1 MKKGDDMTNSL
12 IEQVKKDNI
21 KYILLQFTDINGFVK
36 NVTIPV
42 SELKTTLER
51 GKWFDGSSVEGFMRI
66 HESDMFLTPDPK
78 TYSVIPWIEDEMK
91 TARLICDIYKE
102 DGTIFEGD
110 PRYILKKVLKE
121 ASDMGYTFSVG
132 PEPEFFLFSKENGI
146 KPLAHDVGGYFDLN
160 MDKAFHIR
168 AQMIESLESLG
179 IKVEA
184 SHHEVAPGQHEI
196 AFRHDDALKAAD
208 NVITFKFTLKS
219 IAEKHGLVA
228 TFMPKPISGISGSGM
243 HCHQSL
249 FNIKTGEN
257 AFFDESNKY
266 LLSKIAK
273 KFVAGQLKYI
283 KNITGITN
291 PLVNSYKRLV
301 PGYEAPVYICWS
313 KTNRSALIRIP
324 RFKSNNPNAARAEL
338 RCPDPSC
345 NPYLAFAAMLK
356 SGLEGIKQDLDL
368 VDPVEEDVYEFDD
381 KKLKKFYIDTLPENL
396 SIAINKMKEN
406 SFAKDLLGPLY
417 KKYIA
422 SRKSEWELYS
432 LQVHDWERERYLEKY

>member
-1 MKKGDDMTNSL
+1 MKESL
-12 IEQVKKDNI
+12 LEQVRKDNI

-42 SELKTTLER
+42 SELKTTLDR
-51 GKWFDGSSVEGFMRI
+51 GKWFDGSSVEGFMRV
-66 HESDMFLTPDPK
+66 HESDMFLVPDPK
-78 TYSVIPWIEDEMK
+78 TYSVIPWIEEEMK
-91 TARLICDIYKE
+91 TARLICDIYNE
-102 DGTIFEGD
+102 DGTLFEGD

-121 ASDMGYTFSVG
+121 AKDMGYSFNVG
-132 PEPEFFLFSKENGI
+132 PEPEFFLFEKENGV

-168 AQMIESLESLG
+168 AQMIDSLESLG

-208 NVITFKFTLKS
+208 NVVTFKFTLKS
-219 IAEKHGLVA
+219 IAEKHGLSA
-228 TFMPKPISGISGSGM
+228 TFMPKPLSGVSGSGM

-249 FNIKTGEN
+249 FDIKTGKN
-257 AFFDESNKY
+257 AFFDKSDKY
-266 LLSKIAK
+266 LLSDTAK

-283 KNITGITN
+283 KNIIGITN

-301 PGYEAPVYICWS
+301 PGYEAPVYVCWS

-324 RFKSNNPNAARAEL
+324 RFKSDNPNAARAEL

-356 SGLEGIKQDLDL
+356 TGLEGIKHNLKP
-368 VDPVEEDVYEFDD
+368 VEPVEEDVFEFDD
-381 KKLKKFYIDTLPENL
+381 KKLKKFYINTLPENL
-396 SIAINKMKEN
+396 REAIAVMEKSNLT
-406 SFAKDLLGPLY
+406 KDLLGPLFY
-417 KKYIA
+417 KYIS
-422 SRKSEWELYS
+422 SRKSEWKLYS
-432 LQVHDWERERYLEKY
+432 LQVHEWERHRYLEKY